1 MLCRLP
7 NPHPSLRNLVPT
19 RRRWRHIHQMAN
31 PSMPAGLDLTRIDLM
46 VLVVDPSCTQGEL
59 LGGVLEEAV
68 AVAVGAD

>member
-1 MLCRLP
+1 
-7 NPHPSLRNLVPT
+7 
-19 RRRWRHIHQMAN
+19 MAN